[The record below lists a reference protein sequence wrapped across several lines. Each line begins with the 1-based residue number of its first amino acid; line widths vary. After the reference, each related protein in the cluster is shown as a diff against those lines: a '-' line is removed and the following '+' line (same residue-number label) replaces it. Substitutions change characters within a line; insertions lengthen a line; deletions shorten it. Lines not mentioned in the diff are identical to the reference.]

1 MGRSPSHLPA
11 SKSSDLLL
19 PQADDAMRALRS
31 ILAPLVRLLLATGVE
46 YTRLSAELKPLFIE
60 QARLE
65 LLRSGRKD
73 TDSALS
79 LLSGVHR
86 KDVRKWRESGLADS
100 ISKEVSLSTQ
110 LFARW
115 VHDPQYLDRRRR
127 PKPLPRLGPAPS
139 FDSLAHSVTQ
149 NVRPYTIL
157 AELLRLG
164 LVQIELRR
172 GQEYVVPNRDGFIPP
187 PGSLELV
194 ELFGNNL
201 TDHAAAAVTNLLG
214 SPPKLEQ
221 SVFAEGITAESAEL
235 LSELARKLWG
245 QARTEM
251 IAQASRCFE
260 QDQARPDATR
270 RMRFGVYYWDE
281 SVTPDSD
288 DSLARRPKSED
299 D

>member
-1 MGRSPSHLPA
+1 MGRPPRNLPA
-11 SKSSDLLL
+11 SNAPDQPL
-19 PQADDAMRALRS
+19 PQADDTLRALRS

-73 TDSALS
+73 TDSAIS
-79 LLSGVHR
+79 LISGVHR
-86 KDVRKWRESGLADS
+86 KDVRNWRVSGLAGS

-115 VHDPQYLDRRRR
+115 VHDPQYVDRRRR

-139 FDSLAHSVTQ
+139 FDTLAHAVTQ
-149 NVRPYTIL
+149 DVRPFTLL

-164 LVQIELRR
+164 MVRIELRR
-172 GQEYVVPNRDGFIPP
+172 GQEYVVPSQDGFIPP
-187 PGSLELV
+187 PGSVELI

-201 TDHAAAAVTNLLG
+201 TDHAAAAVANVLG
-214 SPPKLEQ
+214 SAPRLEQ
-221 SVFAEGITAESAEL
+221 SVFAKGITAESAEL
-235 LSELARKLWG
+235 LGELARKLWT

-251 IAQASRCFE
+251 IDKANRCLE
-260 QDQARPDATR
+260 QDKGRPDTTQ

-281 SVTPDSD
+281 SATPDSD
-288 DSLARRPKSED
+288 ESFVRRSDSEND
-299 D
+299 

>member
-1 MGRSPSHLPA
+1 MGRPPRNLPVGSTPA
-11 SKSSDLLL
+11 QPL
-19 PQADDAMRALRS
+19 PQAEDVVRALRS
-31 ILAPLVRLLLATGVE
+31 ILVPLVRLLLATGVE

-73 TDSALS
+73 TDSAIS

-100 ISKEVSLSTQ
+100 ISREVSLSTQ

-115 VHDPQYLDRRRR
+115 LHDPQYIDRRRR
-127 PKPLPRLGPAPS
+127 PKSLPRLGPAPS
-139 FDSLAHSVTQ
+139 FDTLAHSVTQ
-149 NVRPYTIL
+149 DVRPYTIL
-157 AELLRLG
+157 NELLRLG
-164 LVQIELRR
+164 LVQIEMRR

-187 PGSLELV
+187 PGSLELI

-201 TDHAAAAVTNLLG
+201 TDHAAAAVANLLG
-214 SPPKLEQ
+214 SAPRLEQ
-221 SVFAEGITAESAEL
+221 SVFAEGVSAESAEL
-235 LSELARKLWG
+235 LGALARKLWS

-260 QDQARPDATR
+260 QDQDGPDATH

-281 SVTPDSD
+281 STPPDSD
-288 DSLARRPKSED
+288 ESFARRPESEND
-299 D
+299 

>member
-1 MGRSPSHLPA
+1 MGRPPSHLQA
-11 SKSSDLLL
+11 SKSSDQPL
-19 PQADDAMRALRS
+19 PQTDDAMRALRS

-60 QARLE
+60 QARME

-73 TDSALS
+73 TDSAIS

-115 VHDPQYLDRRRR
+115 AHDPQYLDRRRR
-127 PKPLPRLGPAPS
+127 PKPLPRLGPASS

-149 NVRPYTIL
+149 DVRPYTIL

-172 GQEYVVPNRDGFIPP
+172 GREYVVPNREGFIPP
-187 PGSLELV
+187 PGSLELI

-201 TDHAAAAVTNLLG
+201 AGHAAAAVDNLLG
-214 SPPKLEQ
+214 SAPKLEQ
-221 SVFAEGITAESAEL
+221 SVFAEGITAESAAL
-235 LSELARKLWG
+235 LGELARKLWS
-245 QARTEM
+245 QARSEM

-260 QDQARPDATR
+260 QDRDRPDASR

-288 DSLARRPKSED
+288 ESFARKP
-299 D
+299 

>member
-1 MGRSPSHLPA
+1 MGRPPRHLPT
-11 SKSSDLLL
+11 KESSQPL
-19 PQADDAMRALRS
+19 PKADDALRALRS
-31 ILAPLVRLLLATGVE
+31 ILVPLVRLLLATGVD

-60 QARLE
+60 QARLQ
-65 LLRSGRKD
+65 LLRSSRRD
-73 TDSALS
+73 TDSAIS

-115 VHDPQYLDRRRR
+115 VHDPLYLDRRRR
-127 PKPLPRLGPAPS
+127 PKPLPRLGAAPS
-139 FDSLAHSVTQ
+139 FDSLASSVTQ
-149 NVRPYTIL
+149 DVRPYTIL

-172 GQEYVVPNRDGFIPP
+172 GKEFVVPNRDGFIPP
-187 PGSLELV
+187 PGSLELI

-201 TDHAAAAVTNLLG
+201 TDHAATAVANLLG
-214 SPPKLEQ
+214 SAPRLEQ
-221 SVFAEGITAESAEL
+221 SVFAEGITAESAEHL
-235 LSELARKLWG
+235 GVLARKLWA

-260 QDQARPDATR
+260 QDHDKPDADH

-281 SVTPDSD
+281 SATPDPDES
-288 DSLARRPKSED
+288 SARRQESED

>member
-1 MGRSPSHLPA
+1 MGRPPRHLPVSNPPA
-11 SKSSDLLL
+11 QPL
-19 PQADDAMRALRS
+19 PQAEDVVRALRG
-31 ILAPLVRLLLATGVE
+31 ILAPLVRLLLATGVD

-65 LLRSGRKD
+65 LLRSGRKE
-73 TDSALS
+73 TDSAIS
-79 LLSGVHR
+79 LLCGVHR

-100 ISKEVSLSTQ
+100 ISREVSLSTQ

-127 PKPLPRLGPAPS
+127 PKPLPRLGAAPS

-149 NVRPYTIL
+149 DVRPYTIL

-164 LVQIELRR
+164 VVQIELRR
-172 GQEYVVPNRDGFIPP
+172 GEEYVVPNRDGFIPP
-187 PGSLELV
+187 PGSLELI
-194 ELFGNNL
+194 ELFGSNL
-201 TDHAAAAVTNLLG
+201 TDHASAAVANLLG
-214 SPPKLEQ
+214 GAPRLEQ

-235 LSELARKLWG
+235 LGELARKLWA
-245 QARTEM
+245 QVRTEM
-251 IAQASRCFE
+251 IVQAGRCFE
-260 QDQARPDATR
+260 QDQDRPNASH

-288 DSLARRPKSED
+288 ETFARKPKSED

>member
-1 MGRSPSHLPA
+1 MGRPPRHLPA
-11 SKSSDLLL
+11 SNPPARPL
-19 PQADDAMRALRS
+19 PQAEDVVRALRGV
-31 ILAPLVRLLLATGVE
+31 LAPLVRLLLATGVD

-73 TDSALS
+73 TDSAIS
-79 LLSGVHR
+79 LLCGVHR
-86 KDVRKWRESGLADS
+86 KDVRRWRESGLADS
-100 ISKEVSLSTQ
+100 ISKEVSLTTQ

-127 PKPLPRLGPAPS
+127 PKPLPRLGAAPS
-139 FDSLAHSVTQ
+139 FDSLAHSITQ
-149 NVRPYTIL
+149 DVRPYTIL

-164 LVQIELRR
+164 VVQVELRR

-187 PGSLELV
+187 PGSLELI

-214 SPPKLEQ
+214 SAPRLEQ
-221 SVFAEGITAESAEL
+221 SVFAEGITAESARL
-235 LSELARKLWG
+235 LGELARKLWA
-245 QARTEM
+245 QVRAEM
-251 IAQASRCFE
+251 IAEAGRRFE
-260 QDQARPDATR
+260 QDQDRPDATH
-270 RMRFGVYYWDE
+270 RMRFGAYYWDG

-288 DSLARRPKSED
+288 DIFARRPASEED
-299 D
+299 